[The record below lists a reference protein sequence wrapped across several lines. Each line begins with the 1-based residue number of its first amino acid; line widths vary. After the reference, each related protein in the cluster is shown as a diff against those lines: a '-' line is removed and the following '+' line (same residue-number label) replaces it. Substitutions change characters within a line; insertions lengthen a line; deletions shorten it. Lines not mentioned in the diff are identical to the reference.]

1 MKKILDS
8 VNMPKDIKDLK
19 IAELKQLAQEIRD
32 YIVNVTSK
40 TGGHVAPSLGA
51 VEILIA
57 LHYVFDTPRDKF
69 VIDVG
74 HQAYTHKILTGRKD
88 AFKKVRT
95 YKGISGFNNIFE
107 SEHDS
112 LTVGHAA
119 TSMSAALGMAVARD
133 LKGDDFHVINVIGDG
148 SMTNGMVYEAMNNIA
163 HLKTRMIIVLND
175 NKMSISANVGGISQY
190 LNKIET
196 TPVYTTLKKEVWEF
210 LGILPTRMSI
220 RSRDMAR
227 RIKESLK
234 NLVIPTILFEEFGIR
249 YIGPIDG
256 HNLQDLISTLKAIKT
271 YKGPILIH
279 TITKKGKGYHYAEN
293 DPTKFHGLGK
303 FCADTGKTDVNP
315 NGKIKYTKVFGE
327 TLVEL
332 AKSRKEVIAV
342 TAAMPDGTGLS
353 YFKDAYPERF
363 FDVGIAE
370 GHAVEFSVGM
380 ALEGLKP
387 VCAIYST
394 FLQRSYDQLIQDAAL
409 MKQNV
414 FFVLDRAGIV
424 GEDGPTHHGVFDLS
438 YLRTVPSL
446 VIMAPKDEDEL
457 RSMIKLG
464 IDYKDGPIAVRYPK
478 GEAMGLDISG
488 PIKDIELGKSNIIS
502 KGEKV
507 LILAIGTEVN
517 PSIKAAAMIKKEFKF
532 TPTVVNVRFLKPF
545 DKETIIPLIKKH
557 QIIVTAE
564 ENILSGGMGEYVNTL
579 ILDNNLKKKT
589 INIGIKDVFVEMGSQ
604 KELRRDHEL
613 DKKGIYKAIKEVLD

>member
-1 MKKILDS
+1 MKKILDN
-8 VNMPKDIKDLK
+8 VNMPEDIKDLK
-19 IAELKQLAQEIRD
+19 IVDLKQLADEIRD
-32 YIVNVTSK
+32 YIIDVTSK

-51 VEILIA
+51 VEIIIA
-57 LHYVFDTPRDKF
+57 LHYVFDTPIDKF

-74 HQAYTHKILTGRKD
+74 HQAYAHKILTGRKEE
-88 AFKKVRT
+88 FKKLRT
-95 YKGISGFNNIFE
+95 YRGLSGFNNIFE
-107 SEHDS
+107 SVHDS

-133 LKGDDFHVINVIGDG
+133 LRGDDFHVINVIGDG

-190 LNKIET
+190 LNKLET
-196 TPVYTTLKKEVWEF
+196 TPVYTTLKKEMWEF

-220 RSRDMAR
+220 RARDLAR
-227 RIKESLK
+227 RIKESMK

-249 YIGPIDG
+249 YIGPVNG
-256 HNLQDLISTLKAIKT
+256 HNLNDLISTLKAIKT
-271 YKGPILIH
+271 YNGPILIH
-279 TITKKGKGYHYAEN
+279 AITKKGKGYHYAEN

-303 FCADTGKTDVNP
+303 FCADTGKIDVNP

-332 AKSRKEVIAV
+332 AKSRKEVVAV

-424 GEDGPTHHGVFDLS
+424 GEDGPTHHGLFDLS
-438 YLRTVPSL
+438 YLRTIPSL

-464 IDYKDGPIAVRYPK
+464 LDYKEGPIAVRYPR
-478 GEAMGLDISG
+478 GNAMGLDISG

-507 LILAIGTEVN
+507 LILAIGKEVN

-545 DKETIIPLIKKH
+545 DNEAIIPLIKKH

-564 ENILSGGMGEYVNTL
+564 ENVLSGGMGEFINTL
-579 ILDNNLKKKT
+579 IVDNNLKKKI

-604 KELRRDHEL
+604 KQLRRDHGL
-613 DKKGIYKAIKEVLD
+613 DKNGIFKAIKEVLN